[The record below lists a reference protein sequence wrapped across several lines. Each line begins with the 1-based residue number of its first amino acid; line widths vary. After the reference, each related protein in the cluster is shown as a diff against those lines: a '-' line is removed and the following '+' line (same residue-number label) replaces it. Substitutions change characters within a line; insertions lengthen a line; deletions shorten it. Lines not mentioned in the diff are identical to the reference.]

1 MAIVRERIGHTDHPY
16 HHVLWYDNL
25 LIKYDRPSYGLVGD
39 ADGYSQRAH
48 RPYRSPVPS
57 RFVVRQPS
65 YQIKRACFSKS
76 GGGGKFNRP
85 VQGWGS
91 ICRFV
96 VRSEDSQRVRSIN
109 RIAPQGSHRYSRRG
123 HDTIV
128 LHPSHST

>member
-76 GGGGKFNRP
+76 GGGG
-85 VQGWGS
+85 GESS
-91 ICRFV
+91 IVPFKVGGAFV
-96 VRSEDSQRVRSIN
+96 DSLYVARTASACGQ
-109 RIAPQGSHRYSRRG
+109 
-123 HDTIV
+123 
-128 LHPSHST
+128 STV